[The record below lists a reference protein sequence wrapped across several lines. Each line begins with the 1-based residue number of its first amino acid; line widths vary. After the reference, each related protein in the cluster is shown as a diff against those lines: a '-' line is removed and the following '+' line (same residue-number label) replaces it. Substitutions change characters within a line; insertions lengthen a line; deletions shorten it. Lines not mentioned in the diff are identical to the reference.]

1 MGRDLKR
8 EYEAMLDQEI
18 PDLWS
23 RIEPQLADKKAAQA
37 APMRSDGSGSRASV
51 RKKQRISRRTIA
63 VWGSFA
69 AACVCLAIAIPI
81 WIRSGKGTGEKYG
94 DRSFTAN
101 ELQSSQDVYD
111 GAVFDGAGPQES
123 MEADSISMME
133 PQQEPAAAYENS
145 AGSNAAM
152 NNGIMQENDVDF
164 SGFSDDEPKG
174 TFPEDTE
181 SEPEAELNAEAEQGA
196 AETPNEEQ
204 TPNEEAAPDAET
216 EREKEKT
223 VQFRGEVVEAWRAQE
238 GYIYRIAL
246 TGDGDS
252 HLAGGTEILV
262 LREEEYFAADAEELQ
277 EGMTYTFGVETRIV
291 SGEITYLLIWY
302 R

>member
-1 MGRDLKR
+1 MSRDLKR

-23 RIEPQLADKKAAQA
+23 RIEPQLADKKTAQA
-37 APMRSDGSGSRASV
+37 VPLRPAESGSRGGV

-69 AACVCLAIAIPI
+69 AACVCLAIVIPI
-81 WIRSGKGTGEKYG
+81 WTQNGKGKEAKKSDGRYFMA
-94 DRSFTAN
+94 DQA
-101 ELQSSQDVYD
+101 QSAQEAYD
-111 GAVFDGAGPQES
+111 GAVFDKQPQES

-133 PQQEPAAAYENS
+133 SLQEPAAASQNNE
-145 AGSNAAM
+145 GSNAAM
-152 NNGIMQENDVDF
+152 NNVMQDNDVDF

-174 TFPEDTE
+174 TFPEDAG
-181 SEPEAELNAEAEQGA
+181 SEPEAELNAGAAQGA
-196 AETPNEEQ
+196 EE

-216 EREKEKT
+216 EREKENT

-238 GYIYRIAL
+238 GYVYRIAL
-246 TGDGDS
+246 TGDENS
-252 HLAGGTEILV
+252 HLSGETEILV
-262 LREEEYFAADAEELQ
+262 LQKEEDLAADAEGLQ
-277 EGMTYTFGVETRIV
+277 EGMTYTFGVESRIV

>member
-1 MGRDLKR
+1 MSRDLKR

-37 APMRSDGSGSRASV
+37 VPMSPEGEGSGSRGGV
-51 RKKQRISRRTIA
+51 RKKQKISRRTIA

-69 AACVCLAIAIPI
+69 AACVCLAIVIPI
-81 WIRSGKGTGEKYG
+81 WTRNGKGMEAKKSDGRHFMA
-94 DRSFTAN
+94 DQA
-101 ELQSSQDVYD
+101 QSVQDVYD
-111 GAVFDGAGPQES
+111 GAVFDKPEPQES

-133 PQQEPAAAYENS
+133 SLQEPAAASQNN

-152 NNGIMQENDVDF
+152 NNVMQDNDVDF

-174 TFPEDTE
+174 TFPEDTGA
-181 SEPEAELNAEAEQGA
+181 EPEAGLNAGAAQGA
-196 AETPNEEQ
+196 EE
-204 TPNEEAAPDAET
+204 TPNEEAASDAET
-216 EREKEKT
+216 EREKENT

-238 GYIYRIAL
+238 GYVYRIAL
-246 TGDGDS
+246 TGDENS
-252 HLAGGTEILV
+252 HLSGETEILV
-262 LREEEYFAADAEELQ
+262 LQKEEDLAADAEGLQ
-277 EGMTYTFGVETRIV
+277 EGMTYTFGVESRIV